1 MQDLA
6 VFPLLAPDSDDDD
19 SDSDSHSMD
28 SESRIVCEHKSDRA
42 NYDKLPPVGS
52 TVTGTIN

>member
-1 MQDLA
+1 M
-6 VFPLLAPDSDDDD
+6 FPLLAPDSDDDD
-19 SDSDSHSMD
+19 SDSDSHSTD
-28 SESRIVCEHKSDRA
+28 SESKIVCEHKSDCT

>member
-19 SDSDSHSMD
+19 SDSDSHSTD
-28 SESRIVCEHKSDRA
+28 SESRIVCEHKSDCV
-42 NYDKLPPVGS
+42 NYDKLPSVDS
-52 TVTGTIN
+52 TGTIN